1 MYIERNS
8 HRISFAHIKRGIA
21 KEGSHYALGFIL
33 RMRCS
38 GIAFCDWT
46 QKKKKKKNEAEFIP
60 RVFPS
65 ESPSKNLAS
74 KSSNHDK
81 FKRKQLNL
89 IFIMAQLCF
98 QWPTIFTKRHT
109 SLSCKDPQ
117 RVRGDNEWELK
128 SRVESLY
135 PMTKFKSLS
144 SLLHDSLQWILITL
158 LILLHLTLQNSCRI
172 WTECFDWP
180 DLLTS
185 PVVEAVECKVLEPKE
200 RILSKYSDFFIV
212 QLLCQ
217 MYNIVHE
224 TLCTTVCMVKITTP
238 LSS

>member
-1 MYIERNS
+1 
-8 HRISFAHIKRGIA
+8 
-21 KEGSHYALGFIL
+21 
-33 RMRCS
+33 
-38 GIAFCDWT
+38 
-46 QKKKKKKNEAEFIP
+46 
-60 RVFPS
+60 
-65 ESPSKNLAS
+65 
-74 KSSNHDK
+74 
-81 FKRKQLNL
+81 
-89 IFIMAQLCF
+89 MAQLCF

-109 SLSCKDPQ
+109 SLSCKDLQ

-128 SRVESLY
+128 SRVKSLY

-172 WTECFDWP
+172 WTECFDWS

-200 RILSKYSDFFIV
+200 RILSKYSDFFHCTIV
-212 QLLCQ
+212 VPNVK
-217 MYNIVHE
+217 YRSRNIVHN
-224 TLCTTVCMVKITTP
+224 CVHGKKTTP